1 MNELEMSRKE
11 ISRIDAEMASL
22 FEQRMKV
29 CGDIAEY
36 KRKCGLSVRDTAR
49 EAELIERNCGLIE
62 NADVESYY
70 VQFMR
75 KTIDLS
81 CAYQSKL
88 LKGMRVTYCGVEGA
102 FAYMAA
108 KRMFPEAELVPF
120 ADFADA
126 YQAVERGEFDCAVL
140 PLENSAAGEVGTVM
154 DLLFSG
160 SLYINQVLDLPIV
173 HNLMANEGASLDGIK
188 TVVSHPQA
196 LDQCGEYIRQHG
208 FETLPYSNTALAAK
222 HVKETGDPG
231 LAAIASD
238 DTSTLFGLKVLDKS
252 INDVKNN
259 TTRFAAFSR
268 AQNRPSSPKKRED
281 ENFILVFTVRN
292 EAGSLAQTLNI
303 IGAHG
308 FNMRS
313 LRSRPMKELQWNYFF
328 YIEAE
333 GNIYNENGQDMLRE
347 LGAVCAKLRLVGT
360 YYSNLKTEE

>member
-1 MNELEMSRKE
+1 MTGKI
-11 ISRIDAEMASL
+11 ISNRQQKNHSFRSFISGRNAETIQLPAVKKHGLDYPLLIAVILICAFGIVMLFSAS
-22 FEQRMKV
+22 
-29 CGDIAEY
+29 Y
-36 KRKCGLSVRDTAR
+36 YY
-49 EAELIERNCGLIE
+49 AELTQGDGLHYVRTQSIFLFFGLIG
-62 NADVESYY
+62 
-70 VQFMR
+70 MLL
-75 KTIDLS
+75 LS
-81 CAYQSKL
+81 HVPYTFYSNKWVALSLYAALIVSLLAVKL
-88 LKGMRVTYCGVEGA
+88 VGVELQGS
-102 FAYMAA
+102 
-108 KRMFPEAELVPF
+108 KRWLSLGFTTVQPS
-120 ADFADA
+120 
-126 YQAVERGEFDCAVL
+126 EFSKIILTICM
-140 PLENSAAGEVGTVM
+140 GG
-154 DLLFSG
+154 
-160 SLYINQVLDLPIV
+160 Y
-173 HNLMANEGASLDGIK
+173 
-188 TVVSHPQA
+188 
-196 LDQCGEYIRQHG
+196 
-208 FETLPYSNTALAAK
+208 AAK
-222 HVKETGDPG
+222 HVKETGDPA